1 MKNVI
6 WKTESSIA
14 QNDASLQFACWLLDL
29 MLAKSENIYSSNV
42 VTALVRYMKVPDMPF
57 KVNVVRTLIRL
68 VWSWRRFSSEKRMA
82 IKPLVATL
90 RDEAQIQIQTP
101 LVSELSAVCRVFCS
115 DEKFA
120 SSPLRRTFSA
130 GFLGMKTKEGV
141 RPAIRSNRKNRSTD
155 AVMSYPYS
163 DLIRL
168 GVALRDGLR
177 IPDDL
182 AMRTWWGKKSDTKK
196 VEPLVLAMSR
206 WKHENDLLLLKT
218 KKTPDDVSKF
228 RLALVELLNRSLITV
243 ASKLRDDLDS
253 PTRLLIKRGI
263 PHLIM
268 NETKNRLIRDLVDS
282 ST

>member
-1 MKNVI
+1 MVCYFFI
-6 WKTESSIA
+6 RFTE
-14 QNDASLQFACWLLDL
+14 F
-29 MLAKSENIYSSNV
+29 IYNSNV

-68 VWSWRRFSSEKRMA
+68 VWSWQRFSSEKRMA
-82 IKPLVATL
+82 IRPLILTL
-90 RDEAQIQIQTP
+90 RDESQMQNQTP
-101 LVSELSAVCRVFCS
+101 LVAELSAVCRVFCS
-115 DEKFA
+115 DQKFT

-141 RPAIRSNRKNRSTD
+141 RPAIRGSKKKYS

-168 GVALRDGLR
+168 GVALRDGVR

-182 AMRTWWGKKSDTKK
+182 AMRTWWGGHTETKK

-206 WKHENDLLLLKT
+206 WKRENDLLLLKT
-218 KKTPDDVSKF
+218 RKTPDKVSRF
-228 RLALVELLNRSLITV
+228 RLGLVELLNRRLITV

-253 PTRLLIKRGI
+253 PTRRLIKRGI

-268 NETKNRLIRDLVDS
+268 SETKNRLIRDLVDS
-282 ST
+282 STYSIFSTTATYSQHNSNCK